1 MKEKS
6 TTVFWEKAN
15 EHVRQKKKK
24 KRNKNENWEFSQ
36 SVILEKSKNVE
47 VVKTS

>member
-1 MKEKS
+1 M
-6 TTVFWEKAN
+6 N
-15 EHVRQKKKK
+15 MYVRKRKKK
-24 KRNKNENWEFSQ
+24 KRNKNENWEFSP